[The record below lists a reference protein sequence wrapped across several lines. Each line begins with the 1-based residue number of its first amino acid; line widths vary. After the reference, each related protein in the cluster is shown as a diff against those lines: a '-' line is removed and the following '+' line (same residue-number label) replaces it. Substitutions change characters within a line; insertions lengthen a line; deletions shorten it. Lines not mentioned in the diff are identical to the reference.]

1 MHFVAS
7 PQHQGLLAGTSL
19 NTSQLEVVDRVRSW
33 DMLHKLAALQRRRR
47 CCCYSVQS
55 FLASIVPV
63 ADAGAAAAGAVASAA
78 VAAAGSPGSSAAEAS
93 THSEAWQMSPPP
105 AEFGG

>member
-33 DMLHKLAALQRRRR
+33 DMLHKLAALQRSRR
-47 CCCYSVQS
+47 CCCYSAQS

-63 ADAGAAAAGAVASAA
+63 ADAGAVASAA
-78 VAAAGSPGSSAAEAS
+78 VAAAGSPGCSAAEAS

-105 AEFGG
+105 SEFGG